1 MASFMGSLMRL
12 VFQKK
17 ARPGLTA
24 PIDEESAINANKVP
38 SRVSAAMSSDAGLGG
53 IPLPRNGRSYL
64 IPTDDP
70 LTLFRLMVGI
80 VTSEQLGFTVSSPV
94 GTRPAANIGIYARV
108 VHSEQTAKDSFK
120 VFSAVVNAC
129 YFLQIV
135 VAAGLTAMS
144 AGGARQGAITTF
156 GAINTVIAGFL
167 TFLKGSG
174 LPARLKYYGNEW
186 KKIREYIE
194 QRERDFAREGCTL
207 DVYEIVETI
216 EKMYSNTK
224 QDIEMNTP
232 DSYTSV
238 ANQRQFGQGPDT
250 RIGGIEVSKL
260 EGIASKLKG
269 LDGTINKIV
278 AGVHKKAHDVT
289 DDVRE
294 REKDVEEEV
303 RGVGKAVARDV
314 EDHRAR
320 LEHEARERQ
329 ARLER
334 EVRERQAQASKA
346 AAAGRQELGRAK
358 DSSSRTGDAIVGEAT
373 ETGAGLARQ
382 SMRTGDEV
390 AREIIRARDEIAR
403 EATSTP
409 VRAAEDARAAAAREL
424 RETADVLDDR
434 IRERR

>member
-12 VFQKK
+12 VVQRK
-17 ARPGLTA
+17 ARPGLA
-24 PIDEESAINANKVP
+24 SPIDEESAINATKAP
-38 SRVSAAMSSDAGLGG
+38 SRVSAATSSDAVLARM
-53 IPLPRNGRSYL
+53 PLPRNARSYL

-70 LTLFRLMVGI
+70 LTMFRLMVGI
-80 VTSEQLGFTVSSPV
+80 VTSDQLGFTVSSPV

-108 VHSEQTAKDSFK
+108 VHSEQNAKDSFK

-174 LPARLKYYGNEW
+174 LPGRLKYYGNEW

-207 DVYEIVETI
+207 DVYEVVETI

-232 DSYTSV
+232 DSYTSI
-238 ANQRQFGQGPDT
+238 ANQKQLAQGPDS

-269 LDGTINKIV
+269 LDGTIEKLA

-294 REKDVEEEV
+294 REKEIEKEM
-303 RGVGKAVARDV
+303 RGAGKAVARDV
-314 EDHRAR
+314 EDHKAR
-320 LEHEARERQ
+320 LEHEA
-329 ARLER
+329 
-334 EVRERQAQASKA
+334 RERQAQASKA
-346 AAAGRQELGRAK
+346 AAAGRQELGRAN
-358 DSSSRTGDAIVGEAT
+358 DSAARTGDAIVEEAT
-373 ETGAGLARQ
+373 ETGAVLARER
-382 SMRTGDEV
+382 MRTGDEI
-390 AREIIRARDEIAR
+390 ASEIIRARGEIAR
-403 EATSTP
+403 EATSSSE
-409 VRAAEDARAAAAREL
+409 RAAEDARAAAAREL
-424 RETADVLDDR
+424 RKAADVLDDR
-434 IRERR
+434 IGERR